1 MTQEEKRAYQ
11 RGYAAGIRG
20 RWPVHRPPQP
30 PNQVIASLLLA
41 LREIRDHLDSE
52 LATIDDAEWELAFS
66 PIINK
71 ADAAAES
78 VTEWLA
84 SATEC

>member
-1 MTQEEKRAYQ
+1 MTKEEQRAYQ
-11 RGYAAGIRG
+11 RGYATGIRG
-20 RWPVHRPPQP
+20 RWPAHRPPQP
-30 PNQVIASLLLA
+30 PNQVIANLLLA
-41 LREIRDHLDSE
+41 LREIRDHLDTE
-52 LATIDDAEWELAFS
+52 LAVIGDPEWEAAFA

-84 SATEC
+84 GAA